1 MLGCEY
7 GCKDAVEVLLRNGA
21 DVSLVDGLG
30 HDCAYYARI
39 GDNIDILALI
49 KAAVEDSS
57 KGMNVAAAA
66 CCYSLIWVA
75 YPLSAMSLNVLLGG
89 QLQFLKQ
96 KAGKQPAWEERGFGF
111 FVFVCS
117 KAFKANAGS

>member
-21 DVSLVDGLG
+21 DVSLTDALG

-57 KGMNVAAAA
+57 KGMRNRAVTI
-66 CCYSLIWVA
+66 CCYSFIWIV
-75 YPLSAMSLNVLLGG
+75 YVLTAMSSGNFFGG
-89 QLQFLKQ
+89 QL
-96 KAGKQPAWEERGFGF
+96 
-111 FVFVCS
+111 
-117 KAFKANAGS
+117 